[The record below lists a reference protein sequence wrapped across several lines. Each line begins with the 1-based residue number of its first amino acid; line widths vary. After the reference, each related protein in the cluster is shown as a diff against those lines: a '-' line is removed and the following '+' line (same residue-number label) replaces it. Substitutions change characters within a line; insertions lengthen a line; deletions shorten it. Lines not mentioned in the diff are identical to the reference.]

1 MMTVSISTGASLVR
15 ETTPRTSCVMKPC
28 PLSLPPEWPVERM
41 PRTRPGPRPPEG
53 SSAADTA
60 PQGNGDQSHPAR
72 PPPFPGVSAPA
83 RRDPSGPWGRWGRN
97 DSMTETT
104 DTSPG
109 WLSRTEIEDARGRLP
124 IVYVNAV
131 PVRVDDSGTV
141 TSVGLLLGV
150 GPDGAIS
157 RSLVSGRVLYHERIR
172 DALLRHLEKDLGPV
186 ALPRVPASPQP
197 FTVAEYFPT
206 PGITPFHDPRQHA
219 VSLAYVVPVTGD
231 CRPRQDALDLVW
243 FSPEE
248 AAGDSVQ
255 QEMGG
260 GQGVL
265 LRQALGHVGRLA
277 CGAAPRQRE
286 RAAPGRGA
294 HTGRGPA
301 APLQQWYLSFPPDC
315 TRRRCEDGA
324 AGGTLTCEADRSTGD
339 SAMGESHRS
348 NRRRRARRLGLG
360 ALSAA
365 LLLIAV
371 TAGAV
376 LWRVETYD
384 GNIDRISG
392 ALPEDRSSAE
402 ADPGENWLLVGSDL
416 RGEAGVGNWRRG
428 ESDSDVIILL
438 HMPED
443 AEQAWA

>member
-1 MMTVSISTGASLVR
+1 
-15 ETTPRTSCVMKPC
+15 
-28 PLSLPPEWPVERM
+28 
-41 PRTRPGPRPPEG
+41 
-53 SSAADTA
+53 
-60 PQGNGDQSHPAR
+60 
-72 PPPFPGVSAPA
+72 
-83 RRDPSGPWGRWGRN
+83 
-97 DSMTETT
+97 MTETT

-131 PVRVDDSGTV
+131 PVQVDDSGTV

-150 GPDGAIS
+150 GPDGTIS

-186 ALPRVPASPQP
+186 ALPQVPASPQP

-265 LRQALGHVGRLA
+265 LRQALGHVG
-277 CGAAPRQRE
+277 
-286 RAAPGRGA
+286 
-294 HTGRGPA
+294 
-301 APLQQWYLSFPPDC
+301 
-315 TRRRCEDGA
+315 
-324 AGGTLTCEADRSTGD
+324 
-339 SAMGESHRS
+339 
-348 NRRRRARRLGLG
+348 
-360 ALSAA
+360 
-365 LLLIAV
+365 LL
-371 TAGAV
+371 
-376 LWRVETYD
+376 
-384 GNIDRISG
+384 
-392 ALPEDRSSAE
+392 P
-402 ADPGENWLLVGSDL
+402 
-416 RGEAGVGNWRRG
+416 
-428 ESDSDVIILL
+428 
-438 HMPED
+438 
-443 AEQAWA
+443 